1 MKNNSRTPLLLAIS
15 MVIGIALGTFTA
27 TRFGKSNLS
36 IINTGSNKINYLLQL
51 IDYNYV
57 DTVDV
62 DSLVEVA
69 VPKIIS
75 ELDPHSMYIPVKDVE
90 ASNED
95 LKGSFSGIGISFRME
110 HDSVTVMSVIHGG
123 PAEKVG
129 LLAGDRIISANG
141 VNLCKMESDKV
152 MKHLKGEKG
161 SEVKLEIIRRKDK
174 EPLTFTVVRGDI
186 PVESVDACFL
196 IDGEIGYVRIKNFG
210 ENTFPEMLASL
221 AHLHFNGMK
230 SLIIDLR
237 GNRGGYMHPSIQV
250 ANEFLEENQLIVYTE
265 GSKVKRE
272 DYRANGLGSFKH
284 LPLVVLV
291 DEMSASSSE
300 IFAGAIQDNDR
311 GTIIGRRSFGKGL
324 VQQPMEFNDGSVVRL
339 TIARYHTPSGRCI
352 QKPYEKGHGEDY
364 ENELLM
370 RYQRGEFYV
379 EDSIRQ
385 DGPQYLTSIGR
396 TVYGGGGIR
405 PDIFIPDDS
414 TGVTSYYKSAAF
426 SGLIAQF
433 CFEVVDQHRE
443 TLNELET
450 LEEKVKW
457 MDKQNMLESFARYG
471 QKHGLARRNLMLQRS
486 QKLFRR
492 SIYSGIIYNSS
503 DMNDYLRYLNQD
515 DPAVLRSLE
524 IIREGKTI
532 PAKPIETETE
542 KTDSTCV
549 Q

>member
-141 VNLCKMESDKV
+141 VNLCKMESDEV

-161 SEVKLEIIRRKDK
+161 SEVKLEVIRRKDK

-210 ENTFPEMLASL
+210 ENTFPEMLASM

-370 RYQRGEFYV
+370 RYQRGEFYI